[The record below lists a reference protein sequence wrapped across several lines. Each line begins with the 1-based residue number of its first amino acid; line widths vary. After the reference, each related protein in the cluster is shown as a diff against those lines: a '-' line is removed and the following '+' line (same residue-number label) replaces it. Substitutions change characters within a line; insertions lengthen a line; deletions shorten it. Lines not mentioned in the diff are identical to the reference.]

1 VFFGWVFGLFLDLF
15 SWRPRRFLRRF
26 VPLFIAASTR
36 AALAEPTATNPS
48 PVTTPDAD
56 SKAALGDAA
65 PPAAPITIVVSGTAP
80 PRSASEVT
88 LSKRVLQAAPH
99 QDASEMLRVVP
110 GVWISQHGGEGK
122 AQQIFFRGFDAVHG
136 QDVEFW
142 AGGAPVNDVSNIHGQ
157 GYANLHFLIPEL
169 VKDVRSQPGNYDP
182 RQADFAVA
190 GSMHYELGYDEP
202 GVTAQASLGSFN
214 SRRYLLAYHPKDS
227 DDGNF
232 GAFEFASTDGFG
244 PSRSA
249 RHGSAMVQ
257 AVHRFDS
264 IAARVLLSTYSGR
277 YDSAG
282 VLKLED
288 IETGRIG
295 RFDTYDPKQNGFDS
309 RTQVVAELGQRRG
322 DANGKPVDAWSVSP
336 FLVFHDLK
344 LRSNFTG
351 TLTSSEGD
359 SIQQVNTATTIGG
372 RAFYQRAL
380 SLLSNHDS
388 LEAGIYLRQD
398 SIVQA
403 QHRLSLI
410 DDRVTDDKLNPGVQ
424 AKVTALDAA
433 GYLDATLHPLKR
445 VIVRGGLRIDSLA
458 YRAEDD
464 AATSGGQTRASQ
476 GGQLSKRGT
485 LEVRLL
491 PGLSAVASYGEGF
504 RSPQARSLSEGQ
516 TTPFTRV
523 VSFEGGVRYHDGQR
537 FEAAAAAFRTHLS
550 DDLVFD
556 QSTARNERVP
566 GTNRTG
572 VTANMK
578 AEPTAW
584 LVSNTSFTYARAVFD
599 GSDLK
604 YRIGDL
610 LPYVPQVV
618 VRSDFALTPELGHVL
633 GYAVQSHF
641 GVGLTYLG
649 RRPLPYSEMGHDVF
663 LTDLNASVRVGPL
676 RSELAVFNALNADY
690 YDGEFVYASSFGG
703 AASLVPVRHVTV
715 GAPRSVLWSL
725 TVYL

>member
-1 VFFGWVFGLFLDLF
+1 VLFGLFFQGHRRSLTSVGALF
-15 SWRPRRFLRRF
+15 LVFG
-26 VPLFIAASTR
+26 TR
-36 AALAEPTATNPS
+36 AAWAEPAPGASPDSTSPASATSTSEAS
-48 PVTTPDAD
+48 PEAP
-56 SKAALGDAA
+56 AA
-65 PPAAPITIVVSGTAP
+65 PPITITVTGAAP

-88 LSKRVLQAAPH
+88 LSRRVLQAAPH

-157 GYANLHFLIPEL
+157 GYANLHFLIPEV
-169 VKDVRSQPGNYDP
+169 VKEVRSQPGNYDP

-202 GVTAQASLGSFN
+202 GFTAQASLGSFN
-214 SRRYLLAYHPKDS
+214 SRRYLLAYHPKDT

-232 GAFEFASTDGFG
+232 GAFEFGSTDGFG

-257 AVHRFDS
+257 AVHRFDTVT
-264 IAARVLLSTYSGR
+264 ARLLLSTYSGR

-282 VLKLED
+282 VLKQGD
-288 IETGRIG
+288 IESGRVG
-295 RFDTYDPKQNGFDS
+295 RFDTYDPKQNGYDS
-309 RTQVVAELGQRRG
+309 RTQLVAELGQKRS
-322 DANGKPVDAWSVSP
+322 DVNGKPIDSWSVSP

-372 RAFYQRAL
+372 RALYQRAL
-380 SLLSNHDS
+380 SLFSNHDS

-398 SIVQA
+398 SIDQA

-410 DDRVTDDKLNPGVQ
+410 DDRVTDDKMHVGVQ
-424 AKVTALDAA
+424 AKVTAVDAA

-445 VIVRGGLRIDSLA
+445 VILRGGLRIDSLA

-464 AATSGGQTRASQ
+464 AATAGGQTRASQ

-485 LEVRLL
+485 VELRLI

-523 VSFEGGVRYHDGQR
+523 VSFEGGLRYRDTQR
-537 FEAAAAAFRTHLS
+537 FEAAAAVFHTHLS

-556 QSTARNERVP
+556 QSTARNELVP

-572 VTANMK
+572 ITANMK
-578 AEPTAW
+578 AEPSSW

-599 GSDLK
+599 GSDLQ
-604 YRIGDL
+604 YRVGDL
-610 LPYVPQVV
+610 LPYVPQIV

-633 GYAVQSHF
+633 GYPVQSHF
-641 GVGLTYLG
+641 GLGLTYLG
-649 RRPLPYSEMGHDVF
+649 RRPLPYAEMGHDVF
-663 LTDLNASVRVGPL
+663 LADTNASVRIGPL
-676 RSELAVFNALNADY
+676 RTELAVFNALNADY
-690 YDGEFVYASSFGG
+690 YDGEFVYASNFGG

-715 GAPRSVLWSL
+715 GAPRSFLWSL
-725 TVYL
+725 AVYL